1 MAGPV
6 PAFVPPSRGSTDSL
20 RPISTAVQDRRRL
33 FREGLGL
40 LLAAHPDIRLAG
52 VVSSTGDLADLCDR
66 NEPDVI
72 VFQAD
77 GLPDTLT
84 GLARIRY
91 RHERVRLVG
100 VACERAARKM
110 HETITTGGPVLV
122 SADDGIDAILAAIRG
137 EVEIPDAGAAAGV
150 RVGNPAVKLTDRE
163 RQVLQLVGAGET
175 SREIACG
182 LGISPKTVENCKQR
196 VFAKLGVHNRA
207 HALSV
212 ALNGGLLVPVK

>member
-1 MAGPV
+1 
-6 PAFVPPSRGSTDSL
+6 
-20 RPISTAVQDRRRL
+20 VQDRRRL

-40 LLAAHPDIRLAG
+40 LLAAHDDIRVAG
-52 VVSSTGDLADLCDR
+52 TVPSMAELADLCDR

-84 GLARIRY
+84 GLAKIRY

-100 VACERAARKM
+100 VASGSASRHM
-110 HETITTGGPVLV
+110 HETIATGGPVLV
-122 SADDGIDAILAAIRG
+122 RADDGIEAILAAIRG
-137 EVEIPDAGAAAGV
+137 DIVIHDGASVAARSIGDSPV
-150 RVGNPAVKLTDRE
+150 RLTDRE

-207 HALSV
+207 HALAI
-212 ALNGGLLVPVK
+212 ALSGGLLVHAD